1 MPEKTS
7 NTPAMTPNDTLME
20 QCRRE
25 AEERH
30 RMSVYAEHRFV
41 QTTDAALAAAIV
53 EAKREAYA
61 AALYAERS
69 KPRTSLSVGEV
80 MEIVEPL
87 CIGEATSTTIRARL
101 TAKINENTP

>member
-1 MPEKTS
+1 
-7 NTPAMTPNDTLME
+7 MTPNEPLME

-25 AEERH
+25 AQERY

-41 QTTDAALAAAIV
+41 QTTDVALATAIA

-69 KPRTSLSVGEV
+69 KPRTLLSVDELAQQIR
-80 MEIVEPL
+80 IVDGSNNL
-87 CIGEATSTTIRARL
+87 GAGALAEALMPFL
-101 TAKINENTP
+101 TAKLNEHIP